1 MAFKTQLMCF
11 SYSCSTQSEEL
22 TQRVKYSNKIL
33 LPPSILQQLNDNDNI
48 SNDILFFKIINDKNQ
63 FHQICGV
70 QEFSA
75 PPGVVY
81 SPYHVMEGLGIDQ
94 GDTITI
100 ELACP
105 PNGSYIKLQPHK
117 TEFINLY
124 DPKAILEKV
133 LSKDYPVVTEGHS
146 IAVYYKELD
155 RVFYI
160 DIVKTEP
167 ASVIKIVNVN
177 VNVDFAPPL
186 DYVPPPPEIKYDKE
200 KFPGKGH
207 TLGSK

>member
-81 SPYHVMEGLGIDQ
+81 SPYHVMEGLGIEQ
-94 GDTITI
+94 GLEI
-100 ELACP
+100 
-105 PNGSYIKLQPHK
+105 LQNP
-117 TEFINLY
+117 
-124 DPKAILEKV
+124 
-133 LSKDYPVVTEGHS
+133 
-146 IAVYYKELD
+146 KEL
-155 RVFYI
+155 RVICEEYANGGIEFLI
-160 DIVKTEP
+160 EMKKVRDHD
-167 ASVIKIVNVN
+167 N
-177 VNVDFAPPL
+177 PL
-186 DYVPPPPEIKYDKE
+186 SEYEKE
-200 KFPGKGH
+200 FFKLLENK
-207 TLGSK
+207 